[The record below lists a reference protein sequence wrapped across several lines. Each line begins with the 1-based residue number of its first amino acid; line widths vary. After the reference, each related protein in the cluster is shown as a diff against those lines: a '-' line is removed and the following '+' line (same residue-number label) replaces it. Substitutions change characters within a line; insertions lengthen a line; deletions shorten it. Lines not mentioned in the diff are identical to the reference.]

1 MPATNKLQRWV
12 DLLAALLGRH
22 VPVTFEALAREV
34 PAYAR
39 AAPLDCT
46 PKDRASIKRAFERDK
61 RELRELGVPI
71 ETVDNGD
78 SGEDAGYRLRTTE
91 FYLPY
96 LSVAGR
102 RGASKPRKVDQY
114 GYRALASLTFD
125 ADELRAV
132 VEGAA
137 RAKQLGNGA
146 LDADVDSAL
155 RKLACDLPVHGV
167 AAPNHVH
174 IAQPRAKPSAD
185 ALEALARALH
195 ARRRVTFDYHAFDHD
210 RVSHRTAEPYGLFF
224 LNTHWYL
231 AARDV
236 DKSALRNFR
245 VSRMSAVKP
254 SSADKE
260 RPDYQIPAGFHLH
273 EHARSRNAWEL
284 GDGEAV
290 DAIVEFRGQSGAT
303 RAAAALGQP
312 ADDDPDR
319 RAFRVRRPDAFVRW
333 LLSFAGEVIP
343 VRPATIVDAW
353 RDQVRNLR
361 ATYADRAASPNATS
375 VS

>member
-1 MPATNKLQRWV
+1 MPAPNKLQRWV
-12 DLLAALLGRH
+12 DLLAALLGRR
-22 VPVTFEALAREV
+22 VPVTFDELAREI
-34 PAYAR
+34 PAYSHA
-39 AAPLDCT
+39 AAPDCP
-46 PKDRASIKRAFERDK
+46 PKERASIKRAFERDK

-71 ETVDNGD
+71 ETIDNTAN
-78 SGEDAGYRLRTTE
+78 GEEAGYRVRTTE

-102 RGASKPRKVDQY
+102 RGATRPLKIDQY

-174 IAQPRAKPSAD
+174 MVQPRARPTTE

-195 ARRRVTFDYHAFDHD
+195 ARRRVTFDYHAFDYDH
-210 RVSHRTAEPYGLFF
+210 VSHRTAEPYGLFF

-236 DKSALRNFR
+236 DKSAMRNFR

-254 SSADKE
+254 QSADKE
-260 RPDYQIPAGFHLH
+260 RPDYAIPADFHLR
-273 EHARSRNAWEL
+273 EHAQSRNAWEL
-284 GDGEAV
+284 GDGEAI
-290 DAIVEFRGQSGAT
+290 DAVVEFRGQSGAT

-312 ADDDPDR
+312 ADDNPDR

-333 LLSFAGEVIP
+333 LLSFAGEAIP
-343 VRPATIVDAW
+343 VSPVSIVEPW
-353 RDQVRNLR
+353 GNEVRALR
-361 ATYADRAASPNATS
+361 AIYADRASRQTAAGAL
-375 VS
+375 

>member
-1 MPATNKLQRWV
+1 MPAANKLQRWV
-12 DLLAALLGRH
+12 DLLAALLGRR
-22 VPVTFEALAREV
+22 VAVTFDELAREV
-34 PAYAR
+34 PAYSR
-39 AAPLDCT
+39 AAAPDCP
-46 PKDRASIKRAFERDK
+46 PKDRASTKRAFERDK

-71 ETVDNGD
+71 ETIDN
-78 SGEDAGYRLRTTE
+78 SENGEDAGYRLRNAE

-102 RGASKPRKVDQY
+102 RGTTKPRKIDQY

-146 LDADVDSAL
+146 LDADIDSAL

-174 IAQPRAKPSAD
+174 IAQPRARPSTE
-185 ALEALARALH
+185 ALEVLARALH

-210 RVSHRTAEPYGLFF
+210 HVSRRTAEPYGLFF
-224 LNTHWYL
+224 LNTHWYF

-236 DKSALRNFR
+236 DRNALRNFR

-254 SSADKE
+254 QSADKE
-260 RPDYQIPAGFHLH
+260 RPDYAIPADFHLR
-273 EHARSRNAWEL
+273 EHAQSRNAWEL
-284 GDGEAV
+284 GDGEAI
-290 DAIVEFRGQSGAT
+290 DAVVEFRGQSGAT

-312 ADDDPDR
+312 ADHDPDR

-343 VRPATIVDAW
+343 VSPDTVVDAW

-361 ATYADRAASPNATS
+361 ALYTQRASHQNPPAAS
-375 VS
+375 

>member
-1 MPATNKLQRWV
+1 MPAPNKLQRWV
-12 DLLAALLGRH
+12 DLLAALLGRR
-22 VPVTFEALAREV
+22 VQVTFDELAREV

-39 AAPLDCT
+39 AVAPDCT
-46 PKDRASIKRAFERDK
+46 PKDRASTKRAFERDK

-71 ETVDNGD
+71 ETIDNGEN
-78 SGEDAGYRLRTTE
+78 GEDPGYRLRNAE

-102 RGASKPRKVDQY
+102 RGTSKPRKIDQY

-132 VEGAA
+132 VEAAA

-155 RKLACDLPVHGV
+155 RKLACDLPVQGV

-174 IAQPRAKPSAD
+174 IAQPRARAGTD
-185 ALEALARALH
+185 ALEVLARALH

-210 RVSHRTAEPYGLFF
+210 HVSRRTAEPYGLFF
-224 LNTHWYL
+224 LNAHWYL
-231 AARDV
+231 AARDA
-236 DKSALRNFR
+236 DRSALRNFR

-254 SSADKE
+254 QSADKE
-260 RPDYQIPAGFHLH
+260 RPDFAIPADFHLRG
-273 EHARSRNAWEL
+273 HAQSRNAWEL
-284 GDGEAV
+284 GDGAAIDAV
-290 DAIVEFRGQSGAT
+290 VEFRGQSGAT

-312 ADDDPDR
+312 ADHDPDR
-319 RAFRVRRPDAFVRW
+319 RAFHVRRPDAFVRW
-333 LLSFAGEVIP
+333 LLSFAGEIIP
-343 VRPATIVDAW
+343 VSPDAIVHSW

-361 ATYADRAASPNATS
+361 AMYDVRVPDETRPSAS
-375 VS
+375 

>member
-1 MPATNKLQRWV
+1 MPAPNKLQRWV

-22 VPVTFEALAREV
+22 VPVSFDELAREV

-39 AAPLDCT
+39 AAARDCT
-46 PKDRASIKRAFERDK
+46 PRERASIKRTFERDK

-71 ETVDNGD
+71 ETVAIGD
-78 SGEDAGYRLRTTE
+78 IGDDAGYRLRNAD

-102 RGASKPRKVDQY
+102 RGTTKPRRIDEY

-167 AAPNHVH
+167 AAPNHIH
-174 IAQPRAKPSAD
+174 IAQPRARAGTE
-185 ALEALARALH
+185 ALDTLARALH
-195 ARRRVTFDYHAFDHD
+195 ARRRVVFDYHAFDHD
-210 RVSHRTAEPYGLFF
+210 HIARRTAEPYGLFF

-236 DKSALRNFR
+236 EKSALRNFR

-254 SSADKE
+254 HSADKE
-260 RPDYQIPAGFHLH
+260 RPDYAIPAGFHLR
-273 EHARSRNAWEL
+273 EHAQSRNAWEL
-284 GDGEAV
+284 GDGEAI
-290 DAIVEFRGQSGAT
+290 DAVVEFRGQSGAT

-312 ADDDPDR
+312 STDDPGR
-319 RAFRVRRPDAFVRW
+319 RTFRVRRPDAFVRW
-333 LLSFAGEVIP
+333 LLSFVGEVIP
-343 VRPATIVDAW
+343 VGPDGVVDAW
-353 RDQVRNLR
+353 RDQIRHLR
-361 ATYADRAASPNATS
+361 AMYAERATGQTPASAS
-375 VS
+375 